1 MLFAIV
7 RLAFS
12 EIIIISLGPP
22 PPVDSSWIKSEPA
35 ARPAHTRAAPAPAP
49 SKPAPVPP
57 GGKARPPPPRPGAS
71 GQMQQARVIT
81 HATF

>member
-1 MLFAIV
+1 MHSLDNLV
-7 RLAFS
+7 FS
-12 EIIIISLGPP
+12 EVTIVCLGPP

-81 HATF
+81 RATF